1 MELHVSEMDNSQNYE
16 QIPENMPPKINVV
29 KRTSRVHFED
39 QPVQAFNR
47 DTLNQPYNQTIKPSI
62 SGVKA
67 RMVRPNV
74 PAPKPKIS
82 YDDIL
87 NKLGMFVAEGKL
99 HLLDGQQQVT
109 NSKLSTNSKPVI
121 QSQRKEQQSVIQE
134 PNPNPN
140 QNSYIFNKY
149 FQNNNY
155 QPQPQRPLT
164 PLEYRDMLIQN
175 IIQKHKI
182 KQMKSTKLVMPN
194 SNINFAP
201 GPTANM
207 NKLFGFSER

>member
-1 MELHVSEMDNSQNYE
+1 MELHVSEIDNSQNYE

-29 KRTSRVHFED
+29 KRASKVHFED
-39 QPVQAFNR
+39 TQ
-47 DTLNQPYNQTIKPSI
+47 NQTQNQNIKPYV

-74 PAPKPKIS
+74 PPPKPKIS

-87 NKLGMFVAEGKL
+87 NKMGMFVAEGKL
-99 HLLDGQQQVT
+99 HLLDGQGSNQTQNLNQFQEKSPRQPLT
-109 NSKLSTNSKPVI
+109 NNHSFV
-121 QSQRKEQQSVIQE
+121 KEE
-134 PNPNPN
+134 PNPQ
-140 QNSYIFNKY
+140 QNSYIYNKY

-155 QPQPQRPLT
+155 QPEPQRPLT
-164 PLEYRDMLIQN
+164 PLEYRNMLIQN
-175 IIQKHKI
+175 IVQKHKI
-182 KQMKSTKLVMPN
+182 KQMKSTKLIMPN

-207 NKLFGFSER
+207 NKLFGFSQR

>member
-1 MELHVSEMDNSQNYE
+1 MELHVSEIDNSQNYE
-16 QIPENMPPKINVV
+16 QIPENMPPKMNVV
-29 KRTSRVHFED
+29 KRASKVRFED
-39 QPVQAFNR
+39 VPSLNR
-47 DTLNQPYNQTIKPSI
+47 ETLNQPYNQNIKPYV

-74 PAPKPKIS
+74 PPPKPKIS

-99 HLLDGQQQVT
+99 HLLDGQGQQPNSKPVT
-109 NSKLSTNSKPVI
+109 NSKSVTNSKPVI
-121 QSQRKEQQSVIQE
+121 QE
-134 PNPNPN
+134 PNPN

-149 FQNNNY
+149 FQNNNHERE
-155 QPQPQRPLT
+155 PQRPLT

-182 KQMKSTKLVMPN
+182 KQMKSTKLIMPN

-201 GPTANM
+201 GPTANL

>member
-1 MELHVSEMDNSQNYE
+1 MELHVSEINNSQNYE
-16 QIPENMPPKINVV
+16 QIPENMPPKMNVV
-29 KRTSRVHFED
+29 KRASRVHFED
-39 QPVQAFNR
+39 APAQA
-47 DTLNQPYNQTIKPSI
+47 LNQQYNQTIKPSI

-99 HLLDGQQQVT
+99 HLLDGQGQQVT
-109 NSKLSTNSKPVI
+109 NTKPITNSK
-121 QSQRKEQQSVIQE
+121 SVTKGNSVTE
-134 PNPNPN
+134 EPNPN